1 MNKCVICMEIEKM
14 HYFLPTWELSRPYK
28 MVLVIL
34 SKGSS
39 LDILVLRTMTII
51 FLWSMN
57 SSHELKLLYL
67 FS

>member
-1 MNKCVICMEIEKM
+1 MEIEQM
-14 HYFLPTWELSRPYK
+14 YYFLPTWEFSGPYK

-34 SKGSS
+34 SKGSR
-39 LDILVLRTMTII
+39 LDILVLRTMTIN

>member
-14 HYFLPTWELSRPYK
+14 HYLLPTWELSRPYK

>member
-1 MNKCVICMEIEKM
+1 M